1 MFRGGP
7 VALYG
12 ALKNMNTEKYEKHIA
27 EIEQDLDMLR
37 EENARLKDQARVA
50 DLKAIRERGKY
61 LQGLSGFLTK
71 LYGELGKIQ
80 HDVMRNLNH
89 INTITLEDQES
100 RTGTILKE
108 LKQITSEKY
117 EED

>member
-1 MFRGGP
+1 M
-7 VALYG
+7 
-12 ALKNMNTEKYEKHIA
+12 KNEKYEKHIA
-27 EIEQDLDMLR
+27 EVEADLDMLR
-37 EENARLKDQARVA
+37 DENARLKDQARVA

-89 INTITLEDQES
+89 INSITLEDQES
-100 RTGTILKE
+100 RTATIVNE
-108 LKQITSEKY
+108 LKLLTDNRYEK
-117 EED
+117 DDD

>member
-1 MFRGGP
+1 M
-7 VALYG
+7 
-12 ALKNMNTEKYEKHIA
+12 KNEKYEKHIA

-80 HDVMRNLNH
+80 HDVMRNLNN
-89 INTITLEDQES
+89 INSITLEDQES
-100 RTGTILKE
+100 RTATIVNE
-108 LKQITSEKY
+108 LKLLTDNRYEK
-117 EED
+117 DDD